1 MVSTPPCHGGRGSNP
16 TFSAKHSKNH
26 LLQEDSQ
33 QTKILKIQSERD
45 LRVANIEYALAL
57 KVDGEEFPA
66 DETEEQINVAAV
78 LEDDAKLN

>member
-33 QTKILKIQSERD
+33 QTKILKILKIQSVNERR
-45 LRVANIEYALAL
+45 RVRIPTYTA
-57 KVDGEEFPA
+57 KVLMG
-66 DETEEQINVAAV
+66 IVV
-78 LEDDAKLN
+78 